1 MVHFNRSLFI
11 VLSLVITLTNYAQSL
26 TNLGFGND
34 NTFDVITWNL
44 ETFPKEDGTTENYV
58 SDIIIE
64 LESEIIGFQEI
75 NDISAFNSMMA
86 STSGYTGYVLD
97 ANYGGINMA
106 FAVKNDLSVIDEYAI
121 LSSSTYNYA
130 FAGRPPYLIHV
141 EKNDIEYYVINVHLK
156 CCGDGNLNTSDSSD
170 EENRRLVA
178 LNHIKS
184 YIDNNLSNENVL
196 VIGDYNDELD
206 DNTDDNV
213 FQNFIND
220 SDNYLFADMS
230 IAIGNPQNFSFP
242 NWPSHID
249 HILITNEL
257 FDEFNSDE
265 SHIATIQVD
274 NYISGGFSSYDALIT
289 DHMPVGI
296 SLVYTNGCTDPLAL
310 NYNPDAVSDDGSCT
324 YDTGNESTVLFF
336 SEYAEGSSNNKYLEI
351 YNPTASA
358 VSLENYAMALV
369 VNAPAQVGVYDSWHY
384 FDIGSSVPANGVFIV
399 AHPSADASILSLADM
414 TTTHLSNGDDGIA
427 LVYGNQPSSNTSPSA
442 GGYTVVDRIGDW
454 NGDPGSG
461 WSVAGVSNAT
471 KDHTL
476 VRKCS
481 VSQGND
487 DWAASS
493 GSTNENS
500 EWQVLPNND
509 WSDLG
514 QHDQP
519 CEVIIQGCT
528 DPASIN
534 FDADATVDDGSC
546 ICCYFGCTDELA
558 INYNPNAYFNDGSC
572 EYISGCTDPLATNY
586 NPDATLD
593 DGSCI
598 NEGNPCDYVP
608 TGLYVDNII
617 HNRVQFNWSQAQE
630 LPSYYMI
637 RYRPTGSSSWTV
649 MTAGTQNINP
659 YAGTSRT
666 RYFMQANTSYDW
678 SIRARVI
685 DEEGNVVCQSAWSQT
700 ANFNT
705 LPNCPNLENLSVV
718 KEANWVT
725 LSADSPNDDFDIW
738 QSKGKIRKVGT
749 SDYRYVNGSNSIN
762 ALKGNF
768 EANTNYEWHTKGW
781 CTGNVDEFGNSD
793 PEYHSGWGDFSTFS
807 TQEECN
813 KIPSNLSSSSNSANT
828 TITMS
833 WETPDNGEP
842 DHYFLEL
849 TNLSTSQ
856 VWAWN
861 NISGSSNSKTKFGLS
876 VGDYSW
882 KIRGACGTN
891 GTTWATPFTT
901 SQYYS
906 LGANRMNNSIK
917 SVTIYPNPTNDFFK
931 ISASLSKVQN
941 VEIILINS
949 IGQEILAFVKK
960 NTDSFEQSI
969 NLKGFS
975 KGLYYITI
983 NTEFKVYR
991 NKLILH

>member
-1 MVHFNRSLFI
+1 MVHFYRFLLIFVHLLFSTSI
-11 VLSLVITLTNYAQSL
+11 YAQSL
-26 TNLGFGND
+26 SNLGFGND

-44 ETFPKEDGTTENYV
+44 ESFPKLNGTTENYV

-75 NDISAFNSMMA
+75 NDISAFNTMMA
-86 STSGYTGYVLD
+86 YTSGYSGYVLD

-106 FAVKNDLSVIDEYAI
+106 YAVKNDVSVIDEYAI

-130 FAGRPPYLIHV
+130 FAGRPPYLIHL
-141 EKNDIEYYVINVHLK
+141 EKNNIEYYVINVHLK

-206 DNTDDNV
+206 DVTDDNV
-213 FQNFIND
+213 FQNFIDD

-230 IAIGNPQNFSFP
+230 IANGNPQNFSFP

-257 FDEFNSDE
+257 FDEFNSNE
-265 SHIATIQVD
+265 SDITTIQVD

-324 YDTGNESTVLFF
+324 YDTGNENTVLFI

-351 YNPTASA
+351 YNPTTSA
-358 VSLENYAMALV
+358 VSLENYAMAIV

-384 FDIGSSVPANGVFIV
+384 FDIGSTVPANGVFIV
-399 AHPSADASILSLADM
+399 AHPSADAFILSLADM

-427 LVYGNQPSSNTSPSA
+427 LVYGNQPSTNSSPAA

-481 VSQGND
+481 ISQGNA
-487 DWAASS
+487 DWTASS
-493 GSTNENS
+493 GSSTENS
-500 EWQVLPNND
+500 EWQILPNND

-514 QHDQP
+514 QHYYP
-519 CEVIIQGCT
+519 CEIIIQGCT
-528 DPASIN
+528 DHNSIN
-534 FDADATVDDGSC
+534 YNEEATVDDGSC
-546 ICCYFGCTDELA
+546 ICCYFGCTDEIA
-558 INYNPNAYFNDGSC
+558 TNYNPNAYFNDGSC
-572 EYISGCTDPLATNY
+572 EYISGCTDALASNY
-586 NPDATLD
+586 NTDATLD

-598 NEGNPCDYVP
+598 IEDNPCDYVP
-608 TGLYVDNII
+608 SGLYVNNII
-617 HNRVQFNWSQAQE
+617 HNRVQFNWIQPQE

-637 RYRPTGSSSWTV
+637 RYRPSGSSSWTV

-659 YAGTSRT
+659 YAGTSRI
-666 RYFMQANTSYDW
+666 RYFLQANTNYDW

-685 DEEGNVVCQSAWSQT
+685 DDEGNVVCQSPWSQT

-718 KEANWVT
+718 TEANWVT
-725 LSADSPNDDFDIW
+725 LTADSPNGDFDIW
-738 QSKGKIRKVGT
+738 QSKGKIREVGT

-762 ALKGNF
+762 VLKGNF
-768 EANTNYEWHTKGW
+768 EANTNYEWHTKAW
-781 CTGNVDEFGNSD
+781 CTGNVDELGNSD
-793 PEYHSGWGDFSTFS
+793 PQYHSGWGDFSTFN
-807 TQEECN
+807 TQLECDKTPYN
-813 KIPSNLSSSSNSANT
+813 LLTTSNASNT

-833 WETPDNGEP
+833 WDPPTNGYP

-849 TNLSTSQ
+849 NNLTTGQ
-856 VWAWN
+856 TWAWN
-861 NISGSSNSKTKFGLS
+861 DISAYSNSKTKFGLTI
-876 VGDYSW
+876 GNYSW
-882 KIRGACGTN
+882 RIRGACGSN
-891 GTTWATPFTT
+891 GTSWATPFTAYE
-901 SQYYS
+901 YYT
-906 LGANRMNNSIK
+906 LGTNRIANQNYAFN
-917 SVTIYPNPTNDFFK
+917 IYPNPSQKVFNVNLRLPTIEDVK
-931 ISASLSKVQN
+931 IK
-941 VEIILINS
+941 ITNS
-949 IGQEILAFVKK
+949 IGQIVFQDLQLQTNSYKQRI
-960 NTDSFEQSI
+960 DLSFLP
-969 NLKGFS
+969 NAT
-975 KGLYYITI
+975 YIISATTI
-983 NTEFKVYR
+983 SLSVHKTMF
-991 NKLILH
+991 LH

>member
-1 MVHFNRSLFI
+1 MVHFNRFLLIVVLLLFSTSI
-11 VLSLVITLTNYAQSL
+11 YAQSL
-26 TNLGFGND
+26 SNLDFGND

-44 ETFPKEDGTTENYV
+44 ESFPKLDGTTENYV
-58 SDIIIE
+58 SDIIVE

-75 NDISAFNSMMA
+75 NNISAFNTMMA
-86 STSGYTGYVLD
+86 STLGYSGYVLN

-106 FAVKNDLSVIDEYAI
+106 YAVKNDVSVIDEYAI
-121 LSSSTYNYA
+121 LNSSTYNYA
-130 FAGRPPYLIHV
+130 FAGRPPYLIHI
-141 EKNDIEYYVINVHLK
+141 EKNNIEYYVINVHLK
-156 CCGDGNLNTSDSSD
+156 CCGDGNLNTSNSSD

-178 LNHIKS
+178 INHIKS

-206 DNTDDNV
+206 DDTDDNV
-213 FQNFIND
+213 FQNFIDD
-220 SDNYLFADMS
+220 SDNYQFADMS
-230 IAIGNPQNFSFP
+230 IATGNPQNFSFP

-257 FDEFNSDE
+257 FDEFNSNE
-265 SHIATIQVD
+265 SDITTIQVD

-296 SLVYTNGCTDPLAL
+296 NLVYTNGCTDPLAL

-324 YDTGNESTVLFF
+324 YDTSNENTVLFI

-351 YNPTASA
+351 YNPTTSA
-358 VSLENYAMALV
+358 VSLENYAMAIV

-384 FDIGSSVPANGVFIV
+384 FDIGSTVPANGVFIV
-399 AHPSADASILSLADM
+399 AHPSADASILSLTDM

-427 LVYGNQPSSNTSPSA
+427 LVYGNQPSTNSSPSA

-481 VSQGND
+481 ISQGNA
-487 DWAASS
+487 DWTASS
-493 GSTNENS
+493 GSTTENS
-500 EWQVLPNND
+500 EWQILPNND

-514 QHDQP
+514 QHYYP
-519 CEVIIQGCT
+519 CEIFIQGCT
-528 DPASIN
+528 DPNSIN
-534 FDADATVDDGSC
+534 YNDEATVDDGSC
-546 ICCYFGCTDELA
+546 ICCYFGCTDEIA
-558 INYNPNAYFNDGSC
+558 TNYNPNAYFNDGSC
-572 EYISGCTDPLATNY
+572 EYISGCTDALASNY

-598 NEGNPCDYVP
+598 IEDNPCDFVP
-608 TGLYVDNII
+608 SGLYVNNII
-617 HNRVQFNWSQAQE
+617 HNRVQFNWIQPQE

-637 RYRPTGSSSWTV
+637 RYRPSGSSSWTV

-666 RYFMQANTSYDW
+666 RYFLQANTNYDW

-685 DEEGNVVCQSAWSQT
+685 DDEGNVVCQSPWSQT

-718 KEANWVT
+718 TEANWVT
-725 LSADSPNDDFDIW
+725 LTADSPNGDFDIW
-738 QSKGKIRKVGT
+738 QSKGKIRELGT

-762 ALKGNF
+762 VLKGNF
-768 EANTNYEWHTKGW
+768 EANTNYEWHTKAW
-781 CTGNVDEFGNSD
+781 CTGNVDELGNSD
-793 PEYHSGWGDFSTFS
+793 PQYHSGWGDFSTFN
-807 TQEECN
+807 TQVECD
-813 KIPSNLSSSSNSANT
+813 KTPYNLSTTSNTSNT

-833 WETPDNGEP
+833 WDPPTNGYP

-849 TNLSTSQ
+849 NNLTTGQ
-856 VWAWN
+856 TWAWN
-861 NISGSSNSKTKFGLS
+861 DISAYSNSKTKFGLTT
-876 VGDYSW
+876 GNYSW
-882 KIRGACGTN
+882 RIRGACGSN
-891 GTTWATPFTT
+891 GTSWATPFTAYE
-901 SQYYS
+901 YYT
-906 LGANRMNNSIK
+906 LGTNRIANQNYVFNIF
-917 SVTIYPNPTNDFFK
+917 PNPSQKVFNVNLSLPTIEDVK
-931 ISASLSKVQN
+931 IK
-941 VEIILINS
+941 ITNS
-949 IGQEILAFVKK
+949 IGQVVFQDLQLQTNSYKHRIDL
-960 NTDSFEQSI
+960 SFLP
-969 NLKGFS
+969 NAT
-975 KGLYYITI
+975 YIISATT
-983 NTEFKVYR
+983 NSLSVHKSMF
-991 NKLILH
+991 LH